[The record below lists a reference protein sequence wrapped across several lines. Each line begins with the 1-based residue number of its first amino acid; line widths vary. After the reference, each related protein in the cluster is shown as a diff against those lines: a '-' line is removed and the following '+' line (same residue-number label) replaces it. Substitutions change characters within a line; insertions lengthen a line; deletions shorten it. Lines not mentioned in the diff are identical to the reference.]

1 VRGKAIA
8 SIIAE
13 WQNVPL
19 GLPPASELKPRDLP
33 RAVAAFAFAGVPG
46 YAKAG
51 WPELFWPWRRP
62 RFRPG
67 DQRAN
72 LLRAGALILAELERL
87 DRLADCTD

>member
-1 VRGKAIA
+1 MRGKAIA
-8 SIIAE
+8 NIIAE
-13 WQNVPL
+13 WQSVPL
-19 GLPPASELKPRDLP
+19 GLPPASDLKPRDLP
-33 RAVAAFAFAGVPG
+33 RAAAAFTFAGVPG

-67 DQRAN
+67 DQREN

-87 DRLADCTD
+87 DRLAD

>member
-8 SIIAE
+8 NIIAE
-13 WQNVPL
+13 WQSVPL
-19 GLPPASELKPRDLP
+19 GLPPASDLKPCDLP
-33 RAVAAFAFAGVPG
+33 RAAAAFTFAGVPR

-67 DQRAN
+67 DQREN

-87 DRLADCTD
+87 DRLAD